1 MEEGLLLSEG
11 RGPSNE
17 AVSST
22 ESCLAMAHSSEL
34 LQLPGCQKP
43 SIVPDS
49 PAELRAMD
57 RGATTSSFSQMR
69 PTLTSSSSVSLPLP
83 QIFPLIKSR
92 YFSWYRVTEHRVVSS
107 FFLTVHILQGIISF
121 PFTWVTVQQPRSL
134 PSVWPAYVVKDKR
147 SLGSSV
153 LS

>member
-1 MEEGLLLSEG
+1 MEEGRLLSEG
-11 RGPSNE
+11 WAPSNE
-17 AVSST
+17 VVSST

-57 RGATTSSFSQMR
+57 RRAKTSSFSQMR
-69 PTLTSSSSVSLPLP
+69 PTLTSSSLVSLSLP
-83 QIFPLIKSR
+83 QIFPLSKSH
-92 YFSWYRVTEHRVVSS
+92 YFSWYRVTEHRVAAS
-107 FFLTVHILQGIISF
+107 FFLTVPIHQGIVSF

-134 PSVWPAYVVKDKR
+134 PSVWPAYGVKDKR